1 MNKFL
6 PAILLFLVVL
16 VIASGFVMNDTL
28 RRVEQDSF
36 STGEVLRYKVHYGMI
51 NAAEAV
57 IDIDPNIQ
65 RINNRACYKANVYGK
80 TVGSFD
86 FFLRIRDTWRS
97 YIDTTAI
104 LPIRFHR
111 NIEEGKYRKK
121 EYVNFDHYRNLAVVE
136 DKKGTETF
144 KIPQNVQDIVSGFY
158 YMRTL
163 NLDKYKNGDVIRL
176 QGFFDDQVYDFTVI
190 FRGREMVETK
200 AGNIQAFKLVPKMP
214 ANKLFSGENAVSVYL
229 SDDKNKIPVMIKAE
243 MFVGSIKVNLYQYSG
258 LKYKLNIDKRS

>member
-1 MNKFL
+1 MNKILPVILAFL
-6 PAILLFLVVL
+6 LVV
-16 VIASGFVMNDTL
+16 ASGFIMNDTM

-36 STGEVLRYKVHYGMI
+36 STGEVLRYKVHYGLI

-57 IDIDPNIQ
+57 IDIDPNLQ
-65 RINNRACYKANVYGK
+65 KVNNRACYKANVYGK

-97 YIDTTAI
+97 YIDTAAI
-104 LPIRFHR
+104 LPMRFHR

-121 EYVNFDHYRNLAVVE
+121 ENVSFDHFRNIAVVE

-144 KIPQNVQDIVSGFY
+144 KIPENVQDIVSGFY

-176 QGFFDDQVYDFTVI
+176 QGFFDDQVYDFTVT

-214 ANKLFSGENAVSVYL
+214 ANKLFSGENAVSIYL

-258 LKYKLNIDKRS
+258 LKYKLNTAKNM